1 MSFNSLAFAAFMAVA
16 LAAYYAI
23 PVRHRWWALLAAS
36 VAFYAASDP
45 VHLPVLAALVAIAY
59 VLGIAIERAGTRAAR
74 RALLAAGLAP
84 LVVALAA
91 FRGGAALGAGSAAG
105 IAFLAAPLGLSFF
118 TLRLAAYLV
127 DVFRRAA
134 PAERHAGRFSLFAA
148 LFPELPSGPIE
159 RPAAL
164 LPQLRQP
171 HALRYDAVVSGA
183 QLFAWGLFKKIVVAD
198 RLRLFVA
205 PVFDTPGAFDGAAY
219 AVATVL
225 FAVQIYCDFSGYS
238 DMAIGIGETFGLR
251 LARNFDHP
259 YQAKTISE
267 FWARWH
273 ISFST
278 WLRDY
283 IFLPLVYSTG
293 RLLERHPGL
302 RLPEEKTAYAA
313 ASLSTMALCGLWHG
327 AAWTYLA
334 WGLTMGGFMVASVL
348 TRRLR
353 SRIARR
359 VYAGRLRAARDPV
372 RTLLTF
378 ALVCVS
384 WIFFRANSMGDA
396 VRILAAIPRGIAGY
410 AALAWSAVAT
420 GTLTGAGL
428 SAPFRLGQG
437 TFDLVLVVAGLLLLG
452 AVERYERQGSV
463 RDAVRARTAWIRW
476 PLYIAFVLAIV
487 IFRAP
492 AGAGFIYAGF

>member
-1 MSFNSLAFAAFMAVA
+1 
-16 LAAYYAI
+16 
-23 PVRHRWWALLAAS
+23 
-36 VAFYAASDP
+36 
-45 VHLPVLAALVAIAY
+45 
-59 VLGIAIERAGTRAAR
+59 
-74 RALLAAGLAP
+74 
-84 LVVALAA
+84 
-91 FRGGAALGAGSAAG
+91 
-105 IAFLAAPLGLSFF
+105 
-118 TLRLAAYLV
+118 
-127 DVFRRAA
+127 
-134 PAERHAGRFSLFAA
+134 
-148 LFPELPSGPIE
+148 
-159 RPAAL
+159 
-164 LPQLRQP
+164 
-171 HALRYDAVVSGA
+171 
-183 QLFAWGLFKKIVVAD
+183 
-198 RLRLFVA
+198 
-205 PVFDTPGAFDGAAY
+205 
-219 AVATVL
+219 
-225 FAVQIYCDFSGYS
+225 
-238 DMAIGIGETFGLR
+238 
-251 LARNFDHP
+251 
-259 YQAKTISE
+259 
-267 FWARWH
+267 
-273 ISFST
+273 
-278 WLRDY
+278 
-283 IFLPLVYSTG
+283 
-293 RLLERHPGL
+293 
-302 RLPEEKTAYAA
+302 
-313 ASLSTMALCGLWHG
+313 MALCGLWHG

-420 GTLTGAGL
+420 GTLAGAGL

-463 RDAVRARTAWIRW
+463 RDAVRARAAWIRW